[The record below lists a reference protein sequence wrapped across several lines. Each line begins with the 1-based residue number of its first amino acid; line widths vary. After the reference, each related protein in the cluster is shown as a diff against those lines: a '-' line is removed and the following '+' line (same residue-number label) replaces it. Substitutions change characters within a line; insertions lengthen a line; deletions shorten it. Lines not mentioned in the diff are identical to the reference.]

1 VLQAVGRGL
10 RYRLRLFLHTH
21 DTPPRTAL
29 AFSLGVFIAWTPV
42 FGLHTLIGL
51 GLGFVFGLNR
61 VAVIA
66 GTLINNP
73 WTIIPIYSGSVY
85 LGSRIL
91 GTEAATPRL
100 EGLSSW
106 GHVGDYLAQLGPWIL
121 PLTTGSL
128 ILGSLCAFLSYP
140 IILYGVRWHRA
151 LRRAG

>member
-1 VLQAVGRGL
+1 MIKAMSRGFGEW
-10 RYRLRLFLHTH
+10 LRLLLHTD

-42 FGLHTLIGL
+42 FGFHTLIGL
-51 GLGFVFGLNR
+51 GLGFLLGLNR
-61 VAVIA
+61 VAILA

-73 WTIIPIYSGSVY
+73 WTFVPIYSGSIYVGAR
-85 LGSRIL
+85 LL
-91 GTEAATPRL
+91 GTEAPPPRL

-106 GHVGDYLAQLGPWIL
+106 GHVEDYLAQLGPWIL
-121 PLTTGSL
+121 PLMTGTL
-128 ILGSLCAFLSYP
+128 ILGSLCAILSFP